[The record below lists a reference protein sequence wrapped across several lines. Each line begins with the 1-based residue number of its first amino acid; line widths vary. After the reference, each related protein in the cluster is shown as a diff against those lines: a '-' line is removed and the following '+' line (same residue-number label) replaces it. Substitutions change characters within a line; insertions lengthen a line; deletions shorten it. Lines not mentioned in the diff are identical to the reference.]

1 MTNRIELSG
10 IVAKAPV
17 RSQSPSGVKH
27 CHFWLEHRSMMV
39 EANLPRQVF
48 CRLAVVVS
56 EAGSTTLTQNLVQG
70 SSILVSGFL
79 AYQTSRNGVGKLVLH
94 ADKISH
100 I

>member
-1 MTNRIELSG
+1 
-10 IVAKAPV
+10 
-17 RSQSPSGVKH
+17 
-27 CHFWLEHRSMMV
+27 MV